1 MFARLPGVDESI
13 NCCLCCRCFFV
24 DAVFPVVVFVVFIV
38 ESGRGKEGC
47 LPACPGVDESIDP
60 SEGKE
65 LPDQLRGAGA
75 ENLVKVGR
83 SVQGPFACRRSVQ
96 GSFACHSQSCVL
108 GSLCR
113 GEPVQTPSLLRCSGL
128 GFKG

>member
-1 MFARLPGVDESI
+1 MREGLQS
-13 NCCLCCRCFFV
+13 
-24 DAVFPVVVFVVFIV
+24 
-38 ESGRGKEGC
+38 KEGC

-60 SEGKE
+60 SGGKE

-75 ENLVKVGR
+75 ENLVKVG
-83 SVQGPFACRRSVQ
+83 RSVQ